1 MRLLLDTQALV
12 WIVAGR
18 RLHRKADAAYV
29 NPANQVLVSAASY
42 WELSIKT
49 GLGKLDVDFEQ
60 LDAELDLNR
69 IGWLPI
75 ERAHCRRAGRLPLH
89 HRDPF
94 DRLLIA
100 QSLSETLPVISSD
113 AAFDAYGVTRIW

>member
-18 RLHRKADAAYV
+18 RLHRKADAAYM
-29 NPANQVLVSAASY
+29 NPSNEVLVSAASY

-49 GLGKLDVDFEQ
+49 GLGKLDLDFEQ
-60 LDAELDLNR
+60 LDAELELNR

-75 ERAHCRRAGRLPLH
+75 ERTHCRRSGRLPLH

-94 DRLLIA
+94 DRLLVA
-100 QSLSETLPVISSD
+100 QALHENLAIISGD
-113 AAFDAYGVTRIW
+113 EAFDAYGVTRVW